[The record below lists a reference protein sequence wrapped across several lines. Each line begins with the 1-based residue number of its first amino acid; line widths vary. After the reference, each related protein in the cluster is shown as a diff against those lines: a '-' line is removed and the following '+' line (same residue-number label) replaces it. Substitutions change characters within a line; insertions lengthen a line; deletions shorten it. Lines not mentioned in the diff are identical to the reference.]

1 MEPLPPQKGEYIMP
15 RKAAEKKDKG
25 ELIVLTPSESFYQ
38 AFLFPTDP
46 PEMQT
51 DISGD
56 TFSHTPEQALRALIS
71 HLTLDEVTRIPSVLW
86 TIDGEN
92 VAIKESN
99 PHLNKLVMIR
109 IFANS
114 QEDYEKATANY
125 EPISEDEFWVR
136 LKDLDNGYSMGV
148 QDYDIVS
155 CSIRTK
161 TVNDTQFSV
170 DRMELE
176 VSDPERANP
185 AFPTSL
191 GLF

>member
-1 MEPLPPQKGEYIMP
+1 MP

-25 ELIVLTPSESFYQ
+25 ELIVLTPSESFYK

-56 TFSHTPEQALRALIS
+56 TFSHTPAQAVAALIS
-71 HLTLDEVTRIPSVLW
+71 HMTLDEATRIPSVMW
-86 TIDGEN
+86 TIGDET
-92 VAIKESN
+92 VAINQEPN
-99 PHLNKLVMIR
+99 PHLNKLVLIR

-125 EPISEDEFWVR
+125 EPVSDNEFWVR
-136 LKDLDNGYSMGV
+136 LKDLENGYSMGV

-155 CSIRTK
+155 FVITTK
-161 TVNDTQFSV
+161 TVNDNEF
-170 DRMELE
+170 RIHHMGLE

-185 AFPTSL
+185 AFPTTL
-191 GLF
+191 TIKG